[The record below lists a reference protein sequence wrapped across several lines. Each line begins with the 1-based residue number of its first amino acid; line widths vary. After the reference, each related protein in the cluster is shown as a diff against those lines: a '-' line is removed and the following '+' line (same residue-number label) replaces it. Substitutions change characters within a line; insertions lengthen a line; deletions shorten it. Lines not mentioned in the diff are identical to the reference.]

1 VVREECAPRS
11 ELVMTFVDLP
21 ASAAWRHDESREG
34 FESVFLGPA
43 GTGLLL
49 AGHTA
54 AVEEGQAWAVRY
66 EVTVDDAWLTRSARI
81 AGWTAAGHR
90 EVVLEADGA
99 GHWHIDGVPTP
110 ELDGCLDVDLES
122 SACTNT
128 LPVHRLRLGVGASAE
143 VPAAYV
149 RALDLRVERLEQRY
163 ARLEDDGSSQH
174 YEYAA
179 PAFDFTARLVYDRAG
194 LLTDYPGIARRVL

>member
-1 VVREECAPRS
+1 MIFA
-11 ELVMTFVDLP
+11 DLP
-21 ASAAWRHDESREG
+21 ASAAWQHSVSRQG
-34 FESVFLGPA
+34 FESVFFAPTPA
-43 GTGLLL
+43 GLLL

-54 AVEEGQAWAVRY
+54 AVEEGQAWVVRY
-66 EVTVDDAWLTRSARI
+66 EVAVDVAWLTRSARI

-99 GHWHIDGVPTP
+99 GHWRIDGVPAP

-128 LPVHRLRLGVGASAE
+128 LPVHRLRLGVGRHAE

-163 ARLEDDGSSQH
+163 ARLDDDGSSQH
-174 YEYAA
+174 YDYAA
-179 PAFDFTARLVYDRAG
+179 PAFEFTALLVYDRAG